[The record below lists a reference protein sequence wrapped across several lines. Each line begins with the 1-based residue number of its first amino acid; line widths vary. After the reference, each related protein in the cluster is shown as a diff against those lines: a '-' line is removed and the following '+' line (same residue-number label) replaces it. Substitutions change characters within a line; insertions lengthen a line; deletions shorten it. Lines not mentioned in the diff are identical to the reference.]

1 MHEMVE
7 DSVGSVGGSCLKP
20 KLPSQASL
28 QAVLYIS
35 SVSQLH
41 SGRVGLVPVLPSTV
55 AQGR

>member
-1 MHEMVE
+1 MVE